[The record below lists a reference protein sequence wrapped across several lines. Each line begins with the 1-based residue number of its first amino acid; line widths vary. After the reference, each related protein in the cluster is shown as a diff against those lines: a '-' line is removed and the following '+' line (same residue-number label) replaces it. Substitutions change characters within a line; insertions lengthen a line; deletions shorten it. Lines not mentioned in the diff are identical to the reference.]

1 MVEHIMH
8 LIMSVC
14 DRLVCI
20 QFGTK
25 IAEGPTQEVANDPK
39 VSEAYLGSSHGNA

>member
-25 IAEGPTQEVANDPK
+25 IAEGLTQEVANDPK
-39 VSEAYLGSSHGNA
+39 VSEAYLGTGH